1 MVAMDPSSM
10 IYIVV
15 SHSHFEGD
23 KHELNPT
30 FEMVNPPDMNEPRY
44 AECGGDVTKN
54 EGAAMEEDP
63 TNQSVDA
70 ECTAKVEEPA
80 CP

>member
-1 MVAMDPSSM
+1 M
-10 IYIVV
+10 
-15 SHSHFEGD
+15 
-23 KHELNPT
+23 T
-30 FEMVNPPDMNEPRY
+30 VNPPDMNEPRY

-54 EGAAMEEDP
+54 EGAAMEEDL